1 MIHLA
6 GMWDFNNF
14 KNRTFADQLF
24 MIFVNK
30 SISTEFGETKRAD
43 QVFLARVVYPL
54 VKSNSTIHD
63 SFCCKRFNDSIP
75 FPTKRKDLFFIGS
88 VGINKLVP
96 PYDICPKECRPK
108 LHQDWLNC

>member
-63 SFCCKRFNDSIP
+63 SFCCKRFNDSIL